1 MEIIECGEKNPKS
14 GSSQTD
20 ALVQRGRPRGMRAC
34 LHDKNQNV
42 GKKHPKRKKN
52 PKSGRSQTDAL
63 VQRGRPCGMRAC
75 LHDKNLNV
83 GKKIPKSGRSQTD
96 ALVQRGRPCGMR
108 ACGEKNS
115 KERKVVLTLQ
125 NSMFFD
131 DEGSRQIVLSSRAAG
146 TSLLDERRGQ
156 FVCSSHAQKWKFEA

>member
-1 MEIIECGEKNPKS
+1 MSSLIKAFKPMEIIECGEKNPKS

-42 GKKHPKRKKN
+42 GKKHPKR
-52 PKSGRSQTDAL
+52 
-63 VQRGRPCGMRAC
+63 
-75 LHDKNLNV
+75 
-83 GKKIPKSGRSQTD
+83 KKIPKSGRSQTD

-146 TSLLDERRGQ
+146 TSLLDES
-156 FVCSSHAQKWKFEA
+156 CSNPLRIC

>member
-1 MEIIECGEKNPKS
+1 MSSLIKAFKPMEIIECGEKNPKS

-20 ALVQRGRPRGMRAC
+20 ALVQRGRPCGMRAC

-42 GKKHPKRKKN
+42 GKKHPKR
-52 PKSGRSQTDAL
+52 
-63 VQRGRPCGMRAC
+63 
-75 LHDKNLNV
+75 
-83 GKKIPKSGRSQTD
+83 KKIPKSGRSQTD